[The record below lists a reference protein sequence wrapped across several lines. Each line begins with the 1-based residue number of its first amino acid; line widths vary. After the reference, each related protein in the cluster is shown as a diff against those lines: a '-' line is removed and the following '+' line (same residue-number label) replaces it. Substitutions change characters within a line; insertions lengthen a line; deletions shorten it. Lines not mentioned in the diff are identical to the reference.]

1 MQNLSLQTTQNISVK
16 NMSDSLNKANASTD
30 NATLTEVNSPF
41 QQMLNKQ
48 VQAQQAPMKQAEA
61 KVVVKQENAAE
72 NAKPADA
79 TPADSIPEIIVS
91 KAKPKAN
98 NHATLTSNVKK
109 TNDKEL
115 NIDSNL
121 AGESVENKANI
132 TLINSASID
141 AKGSLKADA
150 DTQANDAVVNRVDV
164 LLNALVPAINV
175 MSLVNANVIPT
186 VTVPPFK
193 AENTTQVQR
202 NLDAVLGSA
211 LQQSKNSSIADVVSQ
226 DHQATS
232 GTNSWL
238 DAMLPGVAKQV
249 LADES
254 ANAKLILNAIKDGA
268 VKETVGKDTV
278 VKEMTMAVNFQPAA
292 PVNTAVTS
300 PQVGNT
306 NSINVY
312 PGKAGWDQAISQKIV
327 WMVGAGEQSATLT
340 LNPPDLGPLQVVI
353 HVHND
358 QADATFISDNA
369 EVRQALQDG
378 LSNLRDKMSES
389 GVQLGQAN
397 VNSGEQ
403 AQQKFQ
409 QAEQQKS
416 SVAQVNNNNS
426 ISSAEKSAVANT
438 IVRVSHGLVDTFV

>member
-1 MQNLSLQTTQNISVK
+1 MQNLSLQTTQNISLK
-16 NMSDSLNKANASTD
+16 NMSDSVNKANASTD
-30 NATLTEVNSPF
+30 NATLTEINSPF

-48 VQAQQAPMKQAEA
+48 VQAQQAPIKQAEA
-61 KVVVKQENAAE
+61 KAVVKQENPAE
-72 NAKPADA
+72 NANPAA
-79 TPADSIPEIIVS
+79 SILEITVS

-98 NHATLTSNVKK
+98 NHAVLTSNVKK
-109 TNDKEL
+109 TSDKEL

-121 AGESVENKANI
+121 SGESVGNKANV
-132 TLINSASID
+132 TLLTSASVD
-141 AKGSLKADA
+141 AKGLLKADA
-150 DTQANDAVVNRVDV
+150 DTQANDTVVNRVDV
-164 LLNALVPAINV
+164 VLNELGPIINV
-175 MSLVNANVIPT
+175 MSLVSAKAIST
-186 VTVPPFK
+186 VTVQPSN
-193 AENTTQVQR
+193 AASTTQAQR
-202 NLDAVLGSA
+202 SLDAVLGSA

-226 DHQATS
+226 DNQATS

-238 DAMLPGVAKQV
+238 EAMLPGAAKQG

-268 VKETVGKDTV
+268 VKEKVGKDAA
-278 VKEMTMAVNFQPAA
+278 VKEMTMAVSFQPAV

-300 PQVGNT
+300 QQVGST

-312 PGKAGWDQAISQKIV
+312 PGKTGWDQAISQKVV

-358 QADATFISDNA
+358 QADTTFISDNA

-397 VNSGEQ
+397 VSSGEQ
-403 AQQKFQ
+403 SQQKFQ
-409 QAEQQKS
+409 QAEQQRLS
-416 SVAQVNNNNS
+416 LAQVNSNNS
-426 ISSAEKSAVANT
+426 ITSAEKSGVANT
-438 IVRVSHGLVDTFV
+438 IVRFSNGLVDTFV